1 MIIQSE
7 NNEILQNDSAYQD
20 FLKENPGRGTLKIR
34 TSSASEAMPIK
45 DVTIIVSKK
54 IGNNTIIF
62 YEGLTDNSGMINDIK
77 LPTPKAIQND
87 EEQPNFT
94 SYQLHA
100 IYEPDKFD
108 KYYEV
113 SLCCGFSVIQYIN
126 ITPNVETEV
135 M

>member
-7 NNEILQNDSAYQD
+7 NTEILQNDSAYQT

-34 TSSASEAMPIK
+34 ATSANEALPIK
-45 DVTIIVSKK
+45 DVNIVVSKK

-62 YEGLTDNSGMINDIK
+62 FDGQTDDSGMINNIK
-77 LPTPKAIQND
+77 LPTPTAIQSD
-87 EEQPNFT
+87 EEPPNFT

-100 IYEPDKFD
+100 VYNPDKFD
-108 KYYEV
+108 KYYDV

-126 ITPNVETEV
+126 ITPSIESEV